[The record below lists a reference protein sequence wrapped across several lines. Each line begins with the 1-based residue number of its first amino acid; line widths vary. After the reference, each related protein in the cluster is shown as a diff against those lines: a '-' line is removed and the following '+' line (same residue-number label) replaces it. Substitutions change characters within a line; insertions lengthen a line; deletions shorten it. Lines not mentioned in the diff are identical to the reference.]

1 MFSQLYVLAF
11 RCFTA
16 VQGIIF
22 RNIVILT
29 PTAKEAPM
37 SAFFKQSSRSHLL
50 GTLGTA
56 VVSALILSGC
66 ATENP
71 SSDSSS
77 SASAHASSVQSSS
90 ASPRVSDQGTTEA
103 SAEASSSAS
112 TEASAEAKNEATS
125 SDGQKLEEVYAGS
138 EEMKNASSVA
148 VDSEE
153 VKKTAELVNSFETIL
168 TKVKVAPSAAPSP
181 ENTAEPTSDEEVERQ
196 NVEQARAVL
205 DDETIR
211 SIEAVAVDSAAA
223 EFALQASEY
232 ALAGWHYEG
241 SSTVVGTPRMAET
254 QYKGQPA
261 RMLEVCMDSSS
272 VKIYD
277 ENNQPVKDDN
287 SPKRSLNIYTLVQV
301 DGQWKIATHDFPN
314 NADC

>member
-1 MFSQLYVLAF
+1 
-11 RCFTA
+11 
-16 VQGIIF
+16 
-22 RNIVILT
+22 
-29 PTAKEAPM
+29 M
-37 SAFFKQSSRSHLL
+37 SVFFKQPSRSRLL
-50 GTLGTA
+50 GTLGTVA
-56 VVSALILSGC
+56 VSALVLSAC

-77 SASAHASSVQSSS
+77 SASASASAHASSNKSST
-90 ASPRVSDQGTTEA
+90 ASPQVSEQGTAEA
-103 SAEASSSAS
+103 SAHASS
-112 TEASAEAKNEATS
+112 EASAEAKDGAKSEATS
-125 SDGQKLEEVYAGS
+125 SDGQKLEEIYTGA
-138 EEMKNASSVA
+138 EEMKKASSVP

-153 VKKTAELVNSFETIL
+153 VKKTTELVNSFETIL
-168 TKVKVAPSAAPSP
+168 TKVKAAPSAEASP
-181 ENTAEPTSDEEVERQ
+181 ERTADPSSDEEAEQQ
-196 NVEQARAVL
+196 NVERARAVL

-223 EFALQASEY
+223 EFAVQASEY

-241 SSTVVGTPRMAET
+241 SSTVVGTPRMTET

-314 NADC
+314 NPDC

>member
-1 MFSQLYVLAF
+1 
-11 RCFTA
+11 
-16 VQGIIF
+16 
-22 RNIVILT
+22 
-29 PTAKEAPM
+29 M
-37 SAFFKQSSRSHLL
+37 SVFFKQPSRSRLL
-50 GTLGTA
+50 GTLGTVA
-56 VVSALILSGC
+56 VSALVLSAC

-77 SASAHASSVQSSS
+77 SASASASVSASAHASSSQSSS
-90 ASPRVSDQGTTEA
+90 TSPQASEQGTAEA
-103 SAEASSSAS
+103 SAKASS
-112 TEASAEAKNEATS
+112 EASAEAKDGAKSEATS
-125 SDGQKLEEVYAGS
+125 SDGQKLEEIYTGA
-138 EEMKNASSVA
+138 EEMKNASSVP
-148 VDSEE
+148 VDAEE
-153 VKKTAELVNSFETIL
+153 VKKTTELVNSFEAIL
-168 TKVKVAPSAAPSP
+168 TKVKAAPSAEASP
-181 ENTAEPTSDEEVERQ
+181 ERTADPSSDEEAEQQ
-196 NVEQARAVL
+196 NVERARAVL

-223 EFALQASEY
+223 EFAVQASEY

-241 SSTVVGTPRMAET
+241 SSTVVGTPRMTET

-272 VKIYD
+272 VKIYN

-314 NADC
+314 NPDC

>member
-1 MFSQLYVLAF
+1 
-11 RCFTA
+11 
-16 VQGIIF
+16 
-22 RNIVILT
+22 
-29 PTAKEAPM
+29 M
-37 SAFFKQSSRSHLL
+37 SVFFKQPSRSRLL
-50 GTLGTA
+50 GTLGTVA
-56 VVSALILSGC
+56 VSALVLSAC

-77 SASAHASSVQSSS
+77 SASASASVSASAHASSSQSSS
-90 ASPRVSDQGTTEA
+90 ASPQVSEQGATEA
-103 SAEASSSAS
+103 SANASSGAS
-112 TEASAEAKNEATS
+112 TEAKDGAKSEATS
-125 SDGQKLEEVYAGS
+125 SDGQKLEEIYTGA
-138 EEMKNASSVA
+138 EEMKKASSVP
-148 VDSEE
+148 VDAEE
-153 VKKTAELVNSFETIL
+153 VKKTTELVNSFETIL
-168 TKVKVAPSAAPSP
+168 TKVKAAPSAEASP
-181 ENTAEPTSDEEVERQ
+181 ERTADPSSDEEAEQQ
-196 NVEQARAVL
+196 NVERARAVL

-223 EFALQASEY
+223 EFAVQASEY

-314 NADC
+314 NPDC

>member
-1 MFSQLYVLAF
+1 
-11 RCFTA
+11 
-16 VQGIIF
+16 
-22 RNIVILT
+22 
-29 PTAKEAPM
+29 M
-37 SAFFKQSSRSHLL
+37 SAFFKQPSQSRLL
-50 GTLGTA
+50 GTLGTVA
-56 VVSALILSGC
+56 VSALILSGC

-77 SASAHASSVQSSS
+77 SASASASVSSSVHASSSQSSS
-90 ASPRVSDQGTTEA
+90 TSPQASEQGTAEA
-103 SAEASSSAS
+103 SAKASSSAS
-112 TEASAEAKNEATS
+112 AEASAEAKNEATS
-125 SDGQKLEEVYAGS
+125 SDGQKLEEIYTGAA
-138 EEMKNASSVA
+138 EMKNASSVP
-148 VDSEE
+148 VDAEE
-153 VKKTAELVNSFETIL
+153 VKKTTELVNSFETIL
-168 TKVKVAPSAAPSP
+168 TKVKAAPSAKASP
-181 ENTAEPTSDEEVERQ
+181 ERTADPSSDEEAEQQ

-223 EFALQASEY
+223 EFAVQASEY

-261 RMLEVCMDSSS
+261 RILEVCMDSSS

-277 ENNQPVKDDN
+277 ENNQPVKDDD

-314 NADC
+314 NPDC

>member
-1 MFSQLYVLAF
+1 
-11 RCFTA
+11 
-16 VQGIIF
+16 
-22 RNIVILT
+22 
-29 PTAKEAPM
+29 M
-37 SAFFKQSSRSHLL
+37 SAFFKQSSHSLLL
-50 GTLGTA
+50 GTLGT
-56 VVSALILSGC
+56 VGVSALILSGC

-71 SSDSSS
+71 KSDSSS
-77 SASAHASSVQSSS
+77 SASASASAPAHASSAQSSS
-90 ASPRVSDQGTTEA
+90 SSPRVSDQGTAKT
-103 SAEASSSAS
+103 SSNAS

-125 SDGQKLEEVYAGS
+125 SDAQKLEEVYIGS
-138 EEMKNASSVA
+138 EEMKNASSAA

-153 VKKTAELVNSFETIL
+153 VKKITELVNSYENIL
-168 TKVKVAPSAAPSP
+168 TKVKAAPSAAPSP
-181 ENTAEPTSDEEVERQ
+181 ENAAEPTSNEEVERQ
-196 NVEQARAVL
+196 NVKQARAVL

-223 EFALQASEY
+223 EFAVQASEY
-232 ALAGWHYEG
+232 ALAGWHYDG

-261 RMLEVCMDSSS
+261 HMLEVCMDSSS

>member
-1 MFSQLYVLAF
+1 
-11 RCFTA
+11 
-16 VQGIIF
+16 
-22 RNIVILT
+22 
-29 PTAKEAPM
+29 M
-37 SAFFKQSSRSHLL
+37 SAFFKQSSHSLLL
-50 GTLGTA
+50 GTLGT
-56 VVSALILSGC
+56 VGVSALILSGC

-71 SSDSSS
+71 KSDSSS
-77 SASAHASSVQSSS
+77 SASASASASAHASSAQSSS
-90 ASPRVSDQGTTEA
+90 SSPRVSDQGTAKT
-103 SAEASSSAS
+103 SSNAS

-125 SDGQKLEEVYAGS
+125 SDAQKLEEVYIGS
-138 EEMKNASSVA
+138 EEMKNASSAA

-153 VKKTAELVNSFETIL
+153 VKKITELVNSYENIL
-168 TKVKVAPSAAPSP
+168 TKVKAAPSP
-181 ENTAEPTSDEEVERQ
+181 ETAAEPTSNEEVERQ
-196 NVEQARAVL
+196 NVKQARAVL

-223 EFALQASEY
+223 EFAVQASEY
-232 ALAGWHYEG
+232 ALAGWHYDG

-261 RMLEVCMDSSS
+261 HMLEVCMDSSS

-301 DGQWKIATHDFPN
+301 DGQWKIATHYFPN

>member
-1 MFSQLYVLAF
+1 
-11 RCFTA
+11 
-16 VQGIIF
+16 
-22 RNIVILT
+22 
-29 PTAKEAPM
+29 M
-37 SAFFKQSSRSHLL
+37 SAFFKQSSHSLLL
-50 GTLGTA
+50 GTLGT
-56 VVSALILSGC
+56 VGVSALILSGC

-71 SSDSSS
+71 KSDSSS
-77 SASAHASSVQSSS
+77 SASASASASAHASSAQSSS
-90 ASPRVSDQGTTEA
+90 ASPRVSDQGT
-103 SAEASSSAS
+103 AEASPEASSNAS

-125 SDGQKLEEVYAGS
+125 SDAQKLEEVYIGS
-138 EEMKNASSVA
+138 EEMKNASSAA

-153 VKKTAELVNSFETIL
+153 VKKITELVNSYENIL
-168 TKVKVAPSAAPSP
+168 TKVKAAPSP
-181 ENTAEPTSDEEVERQ
+181 ETAAEPTSNEEVERQ
-196 NVEQARAVL
+196 NVKQARAVL

-223 EFALQASEY
+223 EFAVQASEY
-232 ALAGWHYEG
+232 ALAGWHYDG

-261 RMLEVCMDSSS
+261 HMLEVCMDSSS

>member
-1 MFSQLYVLAF
+1 
-11 RCFTA
+11 
-16 VQGIIF
+16 
-22 RNIVILT
+22 
-29 PTAKEAPM
+29 M
-37 SAFFKQSSRSHLL
+37 SVFFKYPSRSRLL
-50 GTLGTA
+50 GTLGTVA
-56 VVSALILSGC
+56 VSALVLSAC

-77 SASAHASSVQSSS
+77 PASASASVSASAHASSNKSSS
-90 ASPRVSDQGTTEA
+90 ASPQVSEQGTAEA
-103 SAEASSSAS
+103 SANASSG
-112 TEASAEAKNEATS
+112 ASAEAKDGAKSEATS
-125 SDGQKLEEVYAGS
+125 SDGQKLEEIYTGA
-138 EEMKNASSVA
+138 EEMRNASSVP
-148 VDSEE
+148 VDTEE
-153 VKKTAELVNSFETIL
+153 VKKTTELVNSFETIL
-168 TKVKVAPSAAPSP
+168 TKVKAAPSAAPSP
-181 ENTAEPTSDEEVERQ
+181 ERTADPTSDEEAEQQ
-196 NVEQARAVL
+196 NVERARAVL

-223 EFALQASEY
+223 EFAVQASEY

-241 SSTVVGTPRMAET
+241 SSTVVGTPRMTET

-314 NADC
+314 NPDC

>member
-1 MFSQLYVLAF
+1 
-11 RCFTA
+11 
-16 VQGIIF
+16 
-22 RNIVILT
+22 
-29 PTAKEAPM
+29 M
-37 SAFFKQSSRSHLL
+37 SAFFEQPSRSRILGAL
-50 GTLGTA
+50 GTVA
-56 VVSALILSGC
+56 VSALVLSAC

-71 SSDSSS
+71 NAESSS
-77 SASAHASSVQSSS
+77 SASASTSASAHATSAQSSS
-90 ASPRVSDQGTTEA
+90 TTPRVSEQGTGGA
-103 SAEASSSAS
+103 SAEASDNAS
-112 TEASAEAKNEATS
+112 PKSNSETTS
-125 SDGQKLEEVYAGS
+125 SDGQKLEEIYAGS
-138 EEMKNASSVA
+138 EEMKNASSVP
-148 VDSEE
+148 VDTEE
-153 VKKTAELVNSFETIL
+153 VKKTTELVNSFENIL

-181 ENTAEPTSDEEVERQ
+181 ERTADPSSDEEAEQQ

-205 DDETIR
+205 DDETIH

-223 EFALQASEY
+223 EFAVQASEY

-314 NADC
+314 NPDC

>member
-1 MFSQLYVLAF
+1 
-11 RCFTA
+11 
-16 VQGIIF
+16 
-22 RNIVILT
+22 
-29 PTAKEAPM
+29 M
-37 SAFFKQSSRSHLL
+37 SVFFKQPSRSRLL
-50 GTLGTA
+50 GTLGTVA
-56 VVSALILSGC
+56 ISALVLSAC

-77 SASAHASSVQSSS
+77 SASASASVSSSAHASSSQSSS
-90 ASPRVSDQGTTEA
+90 TSPQASEQGTAEA
-103 SAEASSSAS
+103 SAKASS
-112 TEASAEAKNEATS
+112 EASAEAKDGAKSEATS
-125 SDGQKLEEVYAGS
+125 SDGQKLEEIYTGAA
-138 EEMKNASSVA
+138 EMKNASSVP
-148 VDSEE
+148 VDAEE
-153 VKKTAELVNSFETIL
+153 VKKTTELVNSFETIL
-168 TKVKVAPSAAPSP
+168 TKVKAAPSAQASP
-181 ENTAEPTSDEEVERQ
+181 ERTADPSSDEEAEQQ

-223 EFALQASEY
+223 EFAVQASEY

-241 SSTVVGTPRMAET
+241 SSTVVGTPRMTET

>member
-1 MFSQLYVLAF
+1 
-11 RCFTA
+11 
-16 VQGIIF
+16 
-22 RNIVILT
+22 
-29 PTAKEAPM
+29 M
-37 SAFFKQSSRSHLL
+37 SVFFKQPSRSRLL
-50 GTLGTA
+50 GTLGTVA
-56 VVSALILSGC
+56 VSALVLSAC

-77 SASAHASSVQSSS
+77 SASASASVSASAHASSNKSSV
-90 ASPRVSDQGTTEA
+90 ASPQVSEQGTAEA
-103 SAEASSSAS
+103 SAHASS
-112 TEASAEAKNEATS
+112 EASAEAKDGAKSEATS
-125 SDGQKLEEVYAGS
+125 SDGQKLEEIYTGS
-138 EEMKNASSVA
+138 EEMKNASSVP

-153 VKKTAELVNSFETIL
+153 VKKTTELVNSFETIL
-168 TKVKVAPSAAPSP
+168 TKVKAAPSAQASP
-181 ENTAEPTSDEEVERQ
+181 ERTADPSSDEEAEQQ

-223 EFALQASEY
+223 EFAVQASEY

-241 SSTVVGTPRMAET
+241 SSTVVGTPRMTET

-314 NADC
+314 NPDC

>member
-1 MFSQLYVLAF
+1 
-11 RCFTA
+11 
-16 VQGIIF
+16 
-22 RNIVILT
+22 
-29 PTAKEAPM
+29 M
-37 SAFFKQSSRSHLL
+37 SVFFKQPSRSRLL
-50 GTLGTA
+50 GTLGTVA
-56 VVSALILSGC
+56 VSALVLSAC

-77 SASAHASSVQSSS
+77 SASASASVSASAHASSNKSSV
-90 ASPRVSDQGTTEA
+90 ASPQVSEQGTAEA
-103 SAEASSSAS
+103 SAHASS
-112 TEASAEAKNEATS
+112 EASAEAKDGAKSEATS
-125 SDGQKLEEVYAGS
+125 SDGQKLEEIYTGA
-138 EEMKNASSVA
+138 EEMKNASSVP

-153 VKKTAELVNSFETIL
+153 VKKTTELVNSFETIL
-168 TKVKVAPSAAPSP
+168 TKVKAAPSAEASP
-181 ENTAEPTSDEEVERQ
+181 ERTADPSSDEEAEQQ
-196 NVEQARAVL
+196 NVERARAVL

-223 EFALQASEY
+223 EFAVQASEY

-241 SSTVVGTPRMAET
+241 SSTVVGTPRMTET

-314 NADC
+314 NPDC

>member
-1 MFSQLYVLAF
+1 
-11 RCFTA
+11 
-16 VQGIIF
+16 
-22 RNIVILT
+22 
-29 PTAKEAPM
+29 M
-37 SAFFKQSSRSHLL
+37 SVFFKYPSRSRLL
-50 GTLGTA
+50 GALGTVA
-56 VVSALILSGC
+56 VSALVLSAC

-77 SASAHASSVQSSS
+77 PASASASVSASAHASSNKSSS
-90 ASPRVSDQGTTEA
+90 ASPQVSEQGTAEA
-103 SAEASSSAS
+103 SANASSG
-112 TEASAEAKNEATS
+112 ASAEAKDGAKSEATS
-125 SDGQKLEEVYAGS
+125 SDGQKLEEIYTGS
-138 EEMKNASSVA
+138 EEMKNASSVP
-148 VDSEE
+148 VDTEE
-153 VKKTAELVNSFETIL
+153 VKKTTELVNSFENIL
-168 TKVKVAPSAAPSP
+168 TKVKAAPSAAPSP
-181 ENTAEPTSDEEVERQ
+181 ERTADPTSDEEAEQQ

-223 EFALQASEY
+223 EFAVQASEY

-241 SSTVVGTPRMAET
+241 SSTVVGTPRMTET

-314 NADC
+314 NPDC

>member
-1 MFSQLYVLAF
+1 
-11 RCFTA
+11 
-16 VQGIIF
+16 
-22 RNIVILT
+22 
-29 PTAKEAPM
+29 M
-37 SAFFKQSSRSHLL
+37 SSFFKQSSRSRLL
-50 GTLGTA
+50 GTLGTVA
-56 VVSALILSGC
+56 VSALVLSGC

-77 SASAHASSVQSSS
+77 SASASASVSASAHASSAQSSS
-90 ASPRVSDQGTTEA
+90 ASPKVSEQGTAEA
-103 SAEASSSAS
+103 SANASSG
-112 TEASAEAKNEATS
+112 ASAEAKDGAKSEATS
-125 SDGQKLEEVYAGS
+125 SDGQKLEEIYTGA
-138 EEMKNASSVA
+138 EEMKNASSVP
-148 VDSEE
+148 VDAEE
-153 VKKTAELVNSFETIL
+153 VKKTTELVNSFETIL
-168 TKVKVAPSAAPSP
+168 TKVKAAPSAAPSP
-181 ENTAEPTSDEEVERQ
+181 ERTADPSSDEEAEQQ

-223 EFALQASEY
+223 EFAVQASEY

-241 SSTVVGTPRMAET
+241 SSTVVGTPRMTET

-314 NADC
+314 NPDC

>member
-1 MFSQLYVLAF
+1 
-11 RCFTA
+11 
-16 VQGIIF
+16 
-22 RNIVILT
+22 
-29 PTAKEAPM
+29 M
-37 SAFFKQSSRSHLL
+37 SVFFKQPSRSRLL
-50 GTLGTA
+50 GTLGTVA
-56 VVSALILSGC
+56 ISALVLSAC

-77 SASAHASSVQSSS
+77 SASASASVSSSAHASSSQSSS
-90 ASPRVSDQGTTEA
+90 TSPQASEQGTAEA
-103 SAEASSSAS
+103 SAKASS
-112 TEASAEAKNEATS
+112 EASAEAKDGAKSEATS
-125 SDGQKLEEVYAGS
+125 SDGQKLEEIYTGAA
-138 EEMKNASSVA
+138 EMKNASSVP
-148 VDSEE
+148 VDAEE
-153 VKKTAELVNSFETIL
+153 VKKTTELVNSFETIL
-168 TKVKVAPSAAPSP
+168 TKVKAAPSAEASP
-181 ENTAEPTSDEEVERQ
+181 ERTADPSSDEEAEQQ
-196 NVEQARAVL
+196 NVERARAVL

-223 EFALQASEY
+223 EFAVQASEY

-241 SSTVVGTPRMAET
+241 SSTVVGTPRMTET

-314 NADC
+314 NPDC

>member
-1 MFSQLYVLAF
+1 
-11 RCFTA
+11 
-16 VQGIIF
+16 
-22 RNIVILT
+22 
-29 PTAKEAPM
+29 M
-37 SAFFKQSSRSHLL
+37 SVFFKQPSRSRLL
-50 GTLGTA
+50 GTLGTVA
-56 VVSALILSGC
+56 VSALVLSAC

-77 SASAHASSVQSSS
+77 SASASASVSASAHASSNKSSS
-90 ASPRVSDQGTTEA
+90 ASPQVSEQGTAEA
-103 SAEASSSAS
+103 SANASSG
-112 TEASAEAKNEATS
+112 ASAEAKDGAKSEATS
-125 SDGQKLEEVYAGS
+125 SDGQKLEEIYTGA
-138 EEMKNASSVA
+138 EEMKNASSVP
-148 VDSEE
+148 VDAEE
-153 VKKTAELVNSFETIL
+153 VKKTTELVNSFEAIL
-168 TKVKVAPSAAPSP
+168 TKVKAAPSAEASP
-181 ENTAEPTSDEEVERQ
+181 ERTADPSSDEEAEQQ
-196 NVEQARAVL
+196 NVERARAVL

-223 EFALQASEY
+223 EFAVQASEY

-241 SSTVVGTPRMAET
+241 SSTVVGTPRMTET

-314 NADC
+314 NPDC

>member
-1 MFSQLYVLAF
+1 
-11 RCFTA
+11 
-16 VQGIIF
+16 
-22 RNIVILT
+22 
-29 PTAKEAPM
+29 M
-37 SAFFKQSSRSHLL
+37 SAFFKQSSHSLLL
-50 GTLGTA
+50 GTLGT
-56 VVSALILSGC
+56 VGVSALILSGC

-71 SSDSSS
+71 KSDSSS
-77 SASAHASSVQSSS
+77 SASASVSASAHASSAQSSS
-90 ASPRVSDQGTTEA
+90 SSPRVSDQGTAKT
-103 SAEASSSAS
+103 SSNAS

-125 SDGQKLEEVYAGS
+125 SDAQKLEEVYIGS
-138 EEMKNASSVA
+138 EEMKNASSAA

-153 VKKTAELVNSFETIL
+153 VKKITELVNSYENIL
-168 TKVKVAPSAAPSP
+168 TKVKAAPSP
-181 ENTAEPTSDEEVERQ
+181 ETAAEPTSNEEVERQ
-196 NVEQARAVL
+196 NVKQARAVL

-223 EFALQASEY
+223 EFAVQASEY
-232 ALAGWHYEG
+232 ALAGWHYDG

-261 RMLEVCMDSSS
+261 HMLEVCMDSSS

>member
-1 MFSQLYVLAF
+1 
-11 RCFTA
+11 
-16 VQGIIF
+16 
-22 RNIVILT
+22 
-29 PTAKEAPM
+29 M
-37 SAFFKQSSRSHLL
+37 SVFFKQPSRSRLL
-50 GTLGTA
+50 GTLGTVA
-56 VVSALILSGC
+56 VSALVLSAC

-77 SASAHASSVQSSS
+77 SASASASVSASAHASSNKSS
-90 ASPRVSDQGTTEA
+90 AASPQVSGQGTAEA
-103 SAEASSSAS
+103 SAKASS
-112 TEASAEAKNEATS
+112 EASAEAKDGAKSEATS
-125 SDGQKLEEVYAGS
+125 SDGQKLEEIYTGA
-138 EEMKNASSVA
+138 EEMKNASSVP
-148 VDSEE
+148 VDAEE
-153 VKKTAELVNSFETIL
+153 VKKTTELVNSFEAIL
-168 TKVKVAPSAAPSP
+168 TKVKAAPSAEASP
-181 ENTAEPTSDEEVERQ
+181 ERTADPSSDEEAEQQ
-196 NVEQARAVL
+196 NVERARAVL

-223 EFALQASEY
+223 EFAVQASEY

-241 SSTVVGTPRMAET
+241 SSTVVGTPRMTET

-314 NADC
+314 NPDC

>member
-1 MFSQLYVLAF
+1 
-11 RCFTA
+11 
-16 VQGIIF
+16 
-22 RNIVILT
+22 
-29 PTAKEAPM
+29 M
-37 SAFFKQSSRSHLL
+37 SASFKHRSRILGAL
-50 GTLGTA
+50 GTVA
-56 VVSALILSGC
+56 VSALILSAC

-77 SASAHASSVQSSS
+77 SASASASASSAQSSS
-90 ASPRVSDQGTTEA
+90 ASPRVSDQGT
-103 SAEASSSAS
+103 AEASPEASSNAS

-125 SDGQKLEEVYAGS
+125 SDGQKLEEIYTGA
-138 EEMKNASSVA
+138 EEMKNASSVP
-148 VDSEE
+148 VDTEE
-153 VKKTAELVNSFETIL
+153 VKKTTELVNSFETIL
-168 TKVKVAPSAAPSP
+168 TKVKAAPSAEASP
-181 ENTAEPTSDEEVERQ
+181 ERTADPSSDEEAEQQ

-223 EFALQASEY
+223 EFAVQASEY

-241 SSTVVGTPRMAET
+241 SSTVVGTPRMTET

-314 NADC
+314 NPDC

>member
-1 MFSQLYVLAF
+1 
-11 RCFTA
+11 
-16 VQGIIF
+16 
-22 RNIVILT
+22 
-29 PTAKEAPM
+29 M
-37 SAFFKQSSRSHLL
+37 SVFFKYPSRSRLL
-50 GTLGTA
+50 STLGTVA
-56 VVSALILSGC
+56 VSTLVLSAC

-77 SASAHASSVQSSS
+77 SASASASVSASAHASSSQSSS
-90 ASPRVSDQGTTEA
+90 ASPQVSEQGTAEA
-103 SAEASSSAS
+103 SANASS
-112 TEASAEAKNEATS
+112 EASAEAKGEAKGEATS
-125 SDGQKLEEVYAGS
+125 SDGQKLEEIYTGA
-138 EEMKNASSVA
+138 EEMKNASSVP

-153 VKKTAELVNSFETIL
+153 VKKTTELVNSFETIL
-168 TKVKVAPSAAPSP
+168 TKVKAAPSAAASP
-181 ENTAEPTSDEEVERQ
+181 ERTADPSSDEEAEQQ

-223 EFALQASEY
+223 EFAVQASEY

-241 SSTVVGTPRMAET
+241 SSTVVGTPRMTET

-314 NADC
+314 NPDC

>member
-1 MFSQLYVLAF
+1 
-11 RCFTA
+11 
-16 VQGIIF
+16 
-22 RNIVILT
+22 
-29 PTAKEAPM
+29 M
-37 SAFFKQSSRSHLL
+37 SVFFKQPSRSRLL
-50 GTLGTA
+50 GTLGTVA
-56 VVSALILSGC
+56 VSALVLSAC

-77 SASAHASSVQSSS
+77 SASASASVSASAHASSNKPSA
-90 ASPRVSDQGTTEA
+90 ASPQVSEQGTAEA
-103 SAEASSSAS
+103 SAKASS
-112 TEASAEAKNEATS
+112 EASAEAKDGAKSEATS
-125 SDGQKLEEVYAGS
+125 SDGQKLEEIYTGA
-138 EEMKNASSVA
+138 EEMKNASSVP
-148 VDSEE
+148 VDAEE
-153 VKKTAELVNSFETIL
+153 VKKTTELVNSFEAIL
-168 TKVKVAPSAAPSP
+168 TKVKAAPSAEASP
-181 ENTAEPTSDEEVERQ
+181 ERTADPSSDEEAEQQ
-196 NVEQARAVL
+196 NVERARAVL

-223 EFALQASEY
+223 EFAVQASEY

-241 SSTVVGTPRMAET
+241 SSTVVGTPRMTET

-314 NADC
+314 NPDC

>member
-1 MFSQLYVLAF
+1 
-11 RCFTA
+11 
-16 VQGIIF
+16 
-22 RNIVILT
+22 
-29 PTAKEAPM
+29 M
-37 SAFFKQSSRSHLL
+37 SVFFKQPSRSRLL
-50 GTLGTA
+50 GTLGTVA
-56 VVSALILSGC
+56 ISALVLSAC

-77 SASAHASSVQSSS
+77 SASASASVSSSAHASSSQSSS
-90 ASPRVSDQGTTEA
+90 TSPQASEQGTAEA
-103 SAEASSSAS
+103 SAKASS
-112 TEASAEAKNEATS
+112 EASAEAKDGAKSEATS
-125 SDGQKLEEVYAGS
+125 SDGQKLEEIYTGAA
-138 EEMKNASSVA
+138 EMKNASSVP
-148 VDSEE
+148 VDAEE
-153 VKKTAELVNSFETIL
+153 VKKTTELVNSFETIL
-168 TKVKVAPSAAPSP
+168 TKVKAAPSAQASP
-181 ENTAEPTSDEEVERQ
+181 ERTADPSSDEEAEQQ

-211 SIEAVAVDSAAA
+211 SIEGVAVDSAAA
-223 EFALQASEY
+223 EFAVQASEY

-241 SSTVVGTPRMAET
+241 SSTVVGTPRMTET

-314 NADC
+314 NPDC

>member
-1 MFSQLYVLAF
+1 
-11 RCFTA
+11 
-16 VQGIIF
+16 
-22 RNIVILT
+22 
-29 PTAKEAPM
+29 M
-37 SAFFKQSSRSHLL
+37 SVFFKQSSQSRLL
-50 GTLGTA
+50 GVMGTVA
-56 VVSALILSGC
+56 VSALILSGC
-66 ATENP
+66 ATENQSTESPP
-71 SSDSSS
+71 SASSNT
-77 SASAHASSVQSSS
+77 SASAQVSSAQSSS
-90 ASPRVSDQGTTEA
+90 ASPRVSNQGTTEA

-112 TEASAEAKNEATS
+112 TEASAEAKDEATS
-125 SDGQKLEEVYAGS
+125 SDGQKLEEVYTGS

-153 VKKTAELVNSFETIL
+153 VKKTTELVNSYENIL
-168 TKVKVAPSAAPSP
+168 TKVKAAPSAAPSP
-181 ENTAEPTSDEEVERQ
+181 EKAAEPTSDEEVERQ

-223 EFALQASEY
+223 EFAVQASEY

>member
-1 MFSQLYVLAF
+1 
-11 RCFTA
+11 
-16 VQGIIF
+16 
-22 RNIVILT
+22 
-29 PTAKEAPM
+29 M
-37 SAFFKQSSRSHLL
+37 SAFFKQSSHSLLL
-50 GTLGTA
+50 GTLGT
-56 VVSALILSGC
+56 VGVSALILSGC

-71 SSDSSS
+71 KSDSSS
-77 SASAHASSVQSSS
+77 SASASASASAHASSAQSSS
-90 ASPRVSDQGTTEA
+90 SSPRVSDQGTA
-103 SAEASSSAS
+103 KASSNAS

-125 SDGQKLEEVYAGS
+125 SDAQKLEEVYIGS
-138 EEMKNASSVA
+138 EEMKNASSAA

-153 VKKTAELVNSFETIL
+153 VKKITELVNSYENIL
-168 TKVKVAPSAAPSP
+168 TKVKAAPSAAPSP
-181 ENTAEPTSDEEVERQ
+181 ENAAEPTSNEEVERQ
-196 NVEQARAVL
+196 NVKQARAVL

-223 EFALQASEY
+223 EFAVQASEY

-241 SSTVVGTPRMAET
+241 SSTVVDTPRMTET

-261 RMLEVCMDSSS
+261 RMLEVCMDSSA

>member
-1 MFSQLYVLAF
+1 
-11 RCFTA
+11 
-16 VQGIIF
+16 
-22 RNIVILT
+22 
-29 PTAKEAPM
+29 M
-37 SAFFKQSSRSHLL
+37 SVFFKQPSRSRLL
-50 GTLGTA
+50 GTLGTVA
-56 VVSALILSGC
+56 VSALVLSAC

-77 SASAHASSVQSSS
+77 SASVSASVSASAHASSSQSSS
-90 ASPRVSDQGTTEA
+90 ASPQVSEQGATEA
-103 SAEASSSAS
+103 SANASSGAS
-112 TEASAEAKNEATS
+112 TEAKDGAKSEATS
-125 SDGQKLEEVYAGS
+125 SDGQKLEEIYTGAA
-138 EEMKNASSVA
+138 EMKNASSVP

-153 VKKTAELVNSFETIL
+153 VKKTTELVNSFETIL
-168 TKVKVAPSAAPSP
+168 TKVKAAPSAQASP
-181 ENTAEPTSDEEVERQ
+181 ERTADPSSDEEAEQQ

-223 EFALQASEY
+223 EFAVQASEY

-241 SSTVVGTPRMAET
+241 SSTVVGTPRMTET

-314 NADC
+314 NPDC

>member
-1 MFSQLYVLAF
+1 
-11 RCFTA
+11 
-16 VQGIIF
+16 
-22 RNIVILT
+22 
-29 PTAKEAPM
+29 M
-37 SAFFKQSSRSHLL
+37 SVFFKQPSRSRLL
-50 GTLGTA
+50 GTLGTVA
-56 VVSALILSGC
+56 VSALVLSAC

-77 SASAHASSVQSSS
+77 SASASASVSASAHASSSQSSS
-90 ASPRVSDQGTTEA
+90 ASPQVSEQGATEA
-103 SAEASSSAS
+103 SANASSGAS
-112 TEASAEAKNEATS
+112 TEAKDGAKSEATS
-125 SDGQKLEEVYAGS
+125 SDGQKLEEIYTGAA
-138 EEMKNASSVA
+138 EMKNASSVP

-153 VKKTAELVNSFETIL
+153 VKKTTELVNSFETIL
-168 TKVKVAPSAAPSP
+168 TKVKAAPSAQASP
-181 ENTAEPTSDEEVERQ
+181 ERTADPSSDEEAEQQ

-223 EFALQASEY
+223 EFAVQASEY

-241 SSTVVGTPRMAET
+241 SSTVVGTPRMTET

-314 NADC
+314 NPDC

>member
-1 MFSQLYVLAF
+1 
-11 RCFTA
+11 
-16 VQGIIF
+16 
-22 RNIVILT
+22 
-29 PTAKEAPM
+29 M
-37 SAFFKQSSRSHLL
+37 SAFFKQSSRSLLL
-50 GTLGTA
+50 GTLGT
-56 VVSALILSGC
+56 VGVSALILSGC

-71 SSDSSS
+71 KSDSSS
-77 SASAHASSVQSSS
+77 SASASASASAHASSAQSSS
-90 ASPRVSDQGTTEA
+90 SSPRVSDQGTTKT
-103 SAEASSSAS
+103 SSNAS

-125 SDGQKLEEVYAGS
+125 SDAQKLEEVYIGS
-138 EEMKNASSVA
+138 EEMKNASSAA

-153 VKKTAELVNSFETIL
+153 VKKITELVNSYENIL
-168 TKVKVAPSAAPSP
+168 TKVKAAPSAAPSP
-181 ENTAEPTSDEEVERQ
+181 ETAAEPTSNEEVERQ
-196 NVEQARAVL
+196 NVKQVRAVL

-223 EFALQASEY
+223 EFAVQASEY
-232 ALAGWHYEG
+232 ALAGWHYDG

-261 RMLEVCMDSSS
+261 HMLEVCMDSSS

>member
-1 MFSQLYVLAF
+1 
-11 RCFTA
+11 
-16 VQGIIF
+16 
-22 RNIVILT
+22 
-29 PTAKEAPM
+29 M
-37 SAFFKQSSRSHLL
+37 SAFFKQSSHSLLL
-50 GTLGTA
+50 GTLGT
-56 VVSALILSGC
+56 VGVSALILSGC

-71 SSDSSS
+71 KSDSSS
-77 SASAHASSVQSSS
+77 SASASASASAHASSAQSSS
-90 ASPRVSDQGTTEA
+90 SSPRVSDQGTAKT
-103 SAEASSSAS
+103 SSNAS

-125 SDGQKLEEVYAGS
+125 SDAQKLEEVYIGS
-138 EEMKNASSVA
+138 EEMKNASSAA

-153 VKKTAELVNSFETIL
+153 VKKIIELVNSYENIL
-168 TKVKVAPSAAPSP
+168 TKVKAAPSP
-181 ENTAEPTSDEEVERQ
+181 ETAAEPTSNEEVERQ
-196 NVEQARAVL
+196 NVKQARAVL

-223 EFALQASEY
+223 EFAVQASEY
-232 ALAGWHYEG
+232 ALAGWHYDG

-261 RMLEVCMDSSS
+261 HMLEVCMDSSS

>member
-1 MFSQLYVLAF
+1 
-11 RCFTA
+11 
-16 VQGIIF
+16 
-22 RNIVILT
+22 
-29 PTAKEAPM
+29 M
-37 SAFFKQSSRSHLL
+37 SAFFKQPSQSRLL
-50 GTLGTA
+50 GTLGTVA
-56 VVSALILSGC
+56 VSALILSGC

-77 SASAHASSVQSSS
+77 SASASASVSSSVHASSSQSSS
-90 ASPRVSDQGTTEA
+90 TSPQASEQGTAEA
-103 SAEASSSAS
+103 SAKASS
-112 TEASAEAKNEATS
+112 EASAEAKDGAKSEATS
-125 SDGQKLEEVYAGS
+125 SDGQKLEEIYTGAA
-138 EEMKNASSVA
+138 EMKNASSVP
-148 VDSEE
+148 VDAEE
-153 VKKTAELVNSFETIL
+153 VKKTTELVNSFETIL
-168 TKVKVAPSAAPSP
+168 TKVKAAPSAKASP
-181 ENTAEPTSDEEVERQ
+181 ERTADPSNDEEAEQQ

-223 EFALQASEY
+223 EFAVQASEY

-261 RMLEVCMDSSS
+261 RILEVCMDSSS

-277 ENNQPVKDDN
+277 ENNQPVKDDD

-314 NADC
+314 NPDC

>member
-1 MFSQLYVLAF
+1 
-11 RCFTA
+11 
-16 VQGIIF
+16 
-22 RNIVILT
+22 
-29 PTAKEAPM
+29 M
-37 SAFFKQSSRSHLL
+37 SAFFKQSSHSLLL
-50 GTLGTA
+50 GTLGT
-56 VVSALILSGC
+56 VGVSALILSGC

-71 SSDSSS
+71 KSDSSS
-77 SASAHASSVQSSS
+77 SASASASASAHASSAQSSS
-90 ASPRVSDQGTTEA
+90 SSPRVSDQGTAKT
-103 SAEASSSAS
+103 SSNAS

-125 SDGQKLEEVYAGS
+125 SDAQKLEEVYIGS
-138 EEMKNASSVA
+138 EEMKNASSAA

-153 VKKTAELVNSFETIL
+153 VKKITELVNSYENIL
-168 TKVKVAPSAAPSP
+168 TKVKAAPSP
-181 ENTAEPTSDEEVERQ
+181 ETAAEPTSNEEVERQ
-196 NVEQARAVL
+196 NVKQARAVL

-223 EFALQASEY
+223 EFAVQASEY
-232 ALAGWHYEG
+232 ALAGWHYDG

-261 RMLEVCMDSSS
+261 HMLEVCMGSSS

>member
-1 MFSQLYVLAF
+1 
-11 RCFTA
+11 
-16 VQGIIF
+16 
-22 RNIVILT
+22 
-29 PTAKEAPM
+29 M
-37 SAFFKQSSRSHLL
+37 SAFFKQSSHSLLL
-50 GTLGTA
+50 GTLGT
-56 VVSALILSGC
+56 VGVSALILSGC

-71 SSDSSS
+71 KSDSSS
-77 SASAHASSVQSSS
+77 SASASASASAHASSAQSSS
-90 ASPRVSDQGTTEA
+90 SSPRVSDQGTAKT
-103 SAEASSSAS
+103 SSNAS

-125 SDGQKLEEVYAGS
+125 SDAQKLEEVYIGS
-138 EEMKNASSVA
+138 EEMKNASSAA

-153 VKKTAELVNSFETIL
+153 VKKITELVNSYENIL
-168 TKVKVAPSAAPSP
+168 TKVKAAPSP
-181 ENTAEPTSDEEVERQ
+181 ETAAEPTSNEEVERQ
-196 NVEQARAVL
+196 NVKQARAVL

-223 EFALQASEY
+223 EFAVQASEY
-232 ALAGWHYEG
+232 ALAGWHYDG

-261 RMLEVCMDSSS
+261 HMLEVCMDSSS

-314 NADC
+314 NTDC

>member
-1 MFSQLYVLAF
+1 
-11 RCFTA
+11 
-16 VQGIIF
+16 
-22 RNIVILT
+22 
-29 PTAKEAPM
+29 M
-37 SAFFKQSSRSHLL
+37 SVFFKYPSRSRLL
-50 GTLGTA
+50 GTLGTVA
-56 VVSALILSGC
+56 VSTLVLSAC

-77 SASAHASSVQSSS
+77 PASASASVSASAHASSNKSSS
-90 ASPRVSDQGTTEA
+90 ASPQVSEQGTAEA
-103 SAEASSSAS
+103 SANASSG
-112 TEASAEAKNEATS
+112 ASAEAKDGAKSEATS
-125 SDGQKLEEVYAGS
+125 SDGQKLEEIYTGA
-138 EEMKNASSVA
+138 EEMKNASSVP
-148 VDSEE
+148 VDAEE
-153 VKKTAELVNSFETIL
+153 VKKTTELVNSFEAIL
-168 TKVKVAPSAAPSP
+168 TKVKAAPSAEASP
-181 ENTAEPTSDEEVERQ
+181 ERTADPSSDEEAEQQ

-223 EFALQASEY
+223 EFAVQASEY

-241 SSTVVGTPRMAET
+241 SSTVVGTPRMTET

-314 NADC
+314 NPDC